1 MFNTRTNNHVV
12 YKKRQ
17 KRQLVY
23 MTNEEWIEELYHLAH
38 EIGKYGEMHGKVEE
52 CRKRHPDLNSIE
64 CAELAY
70 IELKRQHEEETEL
83 HEQSISN

>member
-23 MTNEEWIEELYHLAH
+23 MTNEEWIEELYMLSAQ
-38 EIGKYGEMHGKVEE
+38 IGKYNSMLDKVDE
-52 CRKRHPDLNSIE
+52 CRKSHPDLSSTE

-83 HEQSISN
+83 YEQSISN